1 MWVSKILK
9 PKVQVAYWVVL
20 TFEGGGVVAQA
31 FLSLSLSLPNVNQHR
46 TKILVLITSF
56 HTTGF
61 DVHLCGM
68 QHAYTRS

>member
-1 MWVSKILK
+1 M
-9 PKVQVAYWVVL
+9 QVAYGVVL

-31 FLSLSLSLPNVNQHR
+31 FLSLSLPYVNQHR
-46 TKILVLITSF
+46 TKIMVVITSF

-68 QHAYTRS
+68 QHTYTRS